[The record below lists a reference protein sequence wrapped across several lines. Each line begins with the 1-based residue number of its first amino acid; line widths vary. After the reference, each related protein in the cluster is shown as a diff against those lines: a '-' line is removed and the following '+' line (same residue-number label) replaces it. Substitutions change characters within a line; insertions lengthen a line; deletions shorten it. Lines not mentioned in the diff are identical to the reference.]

1 MPTVARSENSAAMLS
16 DWELFAV
23 AKKLIKEHGLE
34 AADAALRRA
43 DDLAKRGDL
52 DGEAVW
58 LAVGR
63 KIELVLADPSG
74 LPN

>member
-1 MPTVARSENSAAMLS
+1 MAQ
-16 DWELFAV
+16 
-23 AKKLIKEHGLE
+23 
-34 AADAALRRA
+34 
-43 DDLAKRGDL
+43 RGDL

-63 KIELVLADPSG
+63 KVELLLANPSG

>member
-1 MPTVARSENSAAMLS
+1 MLS
-16 DWELFAV
+16 DWELFGV
-23 AKKLIKEHGLE
+23 AKRLIDEHGLE

-43 DDLAKRGDL
+43 DDMRQRGDL

-63 KIELVLADPSG
+63 KVELLLANP
-74 LPN
+74 

>member
-1 MPTVARSENSAAMLS
+1 MLS

-23 AKKLIKEHGLE
+23 ARKLIEEYGLE

-43 DDLAKRGDL
+43 DDMAQRGDL

-63 KIELVLADPSG
+63 KIELLLANPSG